1 MGNYFTVTDQKVTA
15 AEIAMRIY
23 ATLNIILEI
32 IMSYFASNKDGKLVE
47 IKDIDTICKNLRDTY
62 EGLEDQVEYYKKKL
76 EEYNKDSEIQKYKAE
91 IQELR
96 SRSLLL
102 MSDKEAK
109 AARDFRNRHYEKC
122 ALPLNSKS
130 AGNTYI
136 YELTGTGLGTCIKIT
151 CPICGQSEDI
161 TDIDSW

>member
-1 MGNYFTVTDQKVTA
+1 
-15 AEIAMRIY
+15 
-23 ATLNIILEI
+23 
-32 IMSYFASNKDGKLVE
+32 MSYYTQNKDGKFIE
-47 IKDIDTICKNLRDTY
+47 IKSIEQICEYLKDVY
-62 EGLEDQVEYYKKKL
+62 EVLEEQASYYKQQL
-76 EEYNKDSEIQKYKAE
+76 SEYNKDEEIQKYKAE

-96 SRSLLL
+96 ARSLLL

-109 AARDFRNRHYEKC
+109 AERDFRSRHYEQC
-122 ALPLNSKS
+122 ARPLKTKS
-130 AGNTYI
+130 AGSTYI

>member
-1 MGNYFTVTDQKVTA
+1 
-15 AEIAMRIY
+15 
-23 ATLNIILEI
+23 
-32 IMSYFASNKDGKLVE
+32 
-47 IKDIDTICKNLRDTY
+47 
-62 EGLEDQVEYYKKKL
+62 
-76 EEYNKDSEIQKYKAE
+76 
-91 IQELR
+91 
-96 SRSLLL
+96 

-109 AARDFRNRHYEKC
+109 VARDFRQRHYEQC

>member
-1 MGNYFTVTDQKVTA
+1 
-15 AEIAMRIY
+15 MRIY

-32 IMSYFASNKDGKLVE
+32 IMSYFASNKNGELVE

-62 EGLEDQVEYYKKKL
+62 EGLEGQVEYYRKKL

-102 MSDKEAK
+102 MSDKETK
-109 AARDFRNRHYEKC
+109 AARDFRSRHYEQC

-130 AGNTYI
+130 VGNTYI
-136 YELTGTGLGTCIKIT
+136 YELIGTGLGTCIKIT

>member
-1 MGNYFTVTDQKVTA
+1 
-15 AEIAMRIY
+15 
-23 ATLNIILEI
+23 
-32 IMSYFASNKDGKLVE
+32 MSYFTSNKDGKLVE

-62 EGLEDQVEYYKKKL
+62 EGLEGQVEYYKKKL

-96 SRSLLL
+96 ARSLLL
-102 MSDKEAK
+102 MSNKEVEAE
-109 AARDFRNRHYEKC
+109 RDFRTRHCQC
-122 ALPLNSKS
+122 ARLLKSKTI
-130 AGNTYI
+130 GNTYI
-136 YELTGTGLGTCIKIT
+136 YELSGTGLGTCIKIT

>member
-1 MGNYFTVTDQKVTA
+1 
-15 AEIAMRIY
+15 
-23 ATLNIILEI
+23 
-32 IMSYFASNKDGKLVE
+32 MSYFASNKDGKLVE

-62 EGLEDQVEYYKKKL
+62 EGLEGQLEYYKKKL

-96 SRSLLL
+96 ARSLLL

-109 AARDFRNRHYEKC
+109 AERDFRNRHYEKC
-122 ALPLNSKS
+122 ARSLNNKS

>member
-1 MGNYFTVTDQKVTA
+1 
-15 AEIAMRIY
+15 
-23 ATLNIILEI
+23 
-32 IMSYFASNKDGKLVE
+32 MSYFTSTKDGKLVE

-62 EGLEDQVEYYKKKL
+62 EELEGQVEYYKKKL

-96 SRSLLL
+96 ARSLLL
-102 MSDKEAK
+102 MSNKEAE
-109 AARDFRNRHYEKC
+109 AERDFRNRHCQC
-122 ALPLNSKS
+122 ALRLKSKTV
-130 AGNTYI
+130 GNTYI
-136 YELTGTGLGTCIKIT
+136 YELSGTGLGTCIKIT